1 MNIRAILI
9 IAITL
14 ALGFSLSACGR
25 KPTVSSHPVQL
36 KTSELPPPPLP
47 PIPSAPRIP
56 GRAFVLMDAASGYS
70 IAASNDTA
78 PLEPA
83 SLTKIMTA
91 YAVFDAMRSGSLKSD
106 DLVTISEHAWRVG
119 GAVSEGSTTF
129 LPVHSQ
135 APVQVLLQGMIVQ
148 SGNDASIALAERIG
162 GSEEA
167 FAQLMN
173 SYAARLGMTATH
185 FENSTGLP
193 GPHHVTTARDMAVLA
208 RAIIRDFPQYYPLF
222 SEKQYTYNG
231 ITQHNRNG
239 LLERDPS
246 VDGLKTGHTE
256 SSGYSLVTS
265 AKRNDMRLIAVVLG
279 TKSFKERE
287 DANAALLNYGF
298 TFFESKAFVKVGDA
312 LATVRVWKGLQKEV
326 KVAPTSEVIL
336 TMPRGRAP
344 LVQTK
349 LEVPE
354 SAVAPLTHTAPLGKV
369 SYLLDGKEIAAV
381 PLYPQEDVGEA
392 GFFSRMMDS
401 VRMRFE

>member
-1 MNIRAILI
+1 
-9 IAITL
+9 
-14 ALGFSLSACGR
+14 
-25 KPTVSSHPVQL
+25 
-36 KTSELPPPPLP
+36 
-47 PIPSAPRIP
+47 
-56 GRAFVLMDAASGYS
+56 MDAASGNF
-70 IAASNDTA
+70 ITAANETA

-91 YAVFDAMRSGSLKSD
+91 YAVFDAMRSGSLKPT

-119 GAVSEGSTTF
+119 GAGSDGSTSF
-129 LPVHSQ
+129 LPVRSQ

-162 GSEEA
+162 GSEDA
-167 FAQLMN
+167 FSQLMN

-193 GPHHVTTARDMAVLA
+193 GPHHVTTARDMAILA

-239 LLERDPS
+239 LLERDSS
-246 VDGLKTGHTE
+246 VDGLKTGHTD

-298 TFFESKAFVKVGDA
+298 TFFESKAFAKTGDS

-326 KVAPTSEVIL
+326 KVAATGEVVA
-336 TMPRGRAP
+336 TMPRGRAA

-349 LEVPE
+349 LDVPAT
-354 SAVAPLTHTAPLGKV
+354 AVAPLIHTTPIGKV
-369 SYLLDGKEIAAV
+369 SYLLDGKEIATAA
-381 PLYPQEDVGEA
+381 LYPQEDVAEA
-392 GFFSRMMDS
+392 GFFSRMVDS